1 MCSGLW
7 EVESVNITKNVFFF
21 QKMMAIDWR
30 IYLLSVI
37 ELIKLCNTD
46 TSNQDRIEFS
56 LNARPFTR
64 NNNVQFIVLLNESKL
79 FLKLNLIKLRQHTF
93 NENIY
98 YRMPKIFFTRTIFY
112 SLFNIINSAIAGNT
126 GTSCK
131 INSLIKPFCHELL
144 LLFCSPVQ
152 HRNPAGWGGLNI
164 SKTIRNISQH
174 SPCLSDS
181 DCEGEPIGNFISR
194 NSI

>member
-7 EVESVNITKNVFFF
+7 KVESVNITKNVFFF

-64 NNNVQFIVLLNESKL
+64 NNNNVQFIVLPNESKL
-79 FLKLNLIKLRQHTF
+79 FLRL
-93 NENIY
+93 
-98 YRMPKIFFTRTIFY
+98 
-112 SLFNIINSAIAGNT
+112 
-126 GTSCK
+126 
-131 INSLIKPFCHELL
+131 SLIK
-144 LLFCSPVQ
+144 
-152 HRNPAGWGGLNI
+152 
-164 SKTIRNISQH
+164 
-174 SPCLSDS
+174 
-181 DCEGEPIGNFISR
+181 SR
-194 NSI
+194 QNTFK